1 MSRLTARFA
10 RVAAAICLLL
20 ASNAAAMPPAS
31 ADDVLNV
38 FHGSFPP
45 PMDSVADVVADK
57 LGYFKAQHVTVNAQ
71 YANTAS
77 ACLAEV
83 ALGKGDVCAGFVE
96 PIILGYAKGL
106 RLQLFL
112 NHNPRYQYALAV
124 LADSPIKTLADFK
137 NANIGEISQGG
148 MGEIPTDATLEG
160 AGLHKTEYSYL
171 PIGLGPQALTAI
183 TTHKVDAVVLPQQE
197 IYKMQ
202 VLANLKFREFPNA
215 RLADVPNMVFATSPA
230 ALAAKSDL
238 IKRFSRAMVEAYVF
252 VRVNPTVAAR
262 LYIEGIGQKVTPEL
276 LANITGVIEAMQPG
290 APAYDPFDKRVG
302 FVSPRGVA
310 LYCNFFEDAGRT
322 TDLVPGASL
331 VTDQFIGYANDFD
344 RKAFI
349 AGAKAVR

>member
-1 MSRLTARFA
+1 VR
-10 RVAAAICLLL
+10 AAAAVICTLL
-20 ASNAAAMPPAS
+20 ACTSFAQPTRA

-45 PMDSVADVVADK
+45 PMDSVADVVADQ

-71 YANTAS
+71 YANNAS
-77 ACLAEV
+77 VCLAEV

-106 RLQLFL
+106 HLELFL
-112 NHNPRYQYALAV
+112 NHNPRYQYRLAV
-124 LADSPIKTLADFK
+124 LSDSPIKHLADFK
-137 NANIGEISQGG
+137 GANIGEISQGG
-148 MGEIPTDATLEG
+148 MGEIPTDSTLEG
-160 AGLHKTEYSYL
+160 AGLHRTDYNYA

-202 VLANLKFREFPNA
+202 VTAHISFREFPNP

-230 ALAAKSDL
+230 AIAAKSDL
-238 IKRFSRAMVEAYVF
+238 IKRFSRAMVEAYIF
-252 VRVNPTVAAR
+252 VRVNPQAAAR
-262 LYIEGIGQKVTPEL
+262 IYLEGIGQKPTPDL
-276 LANITGVIEAMQPG
+276 LANITAVIQAMQPD
-290 APAYDPFDKRVG
+290 APAYDPMDKRIG

-310 LYCNFFEDAGRT
+310 LYCNFFEEAGRT

-344 RKAFI
+344 KKAFI
-349 AGAKAVR
+349 AQAKAVH